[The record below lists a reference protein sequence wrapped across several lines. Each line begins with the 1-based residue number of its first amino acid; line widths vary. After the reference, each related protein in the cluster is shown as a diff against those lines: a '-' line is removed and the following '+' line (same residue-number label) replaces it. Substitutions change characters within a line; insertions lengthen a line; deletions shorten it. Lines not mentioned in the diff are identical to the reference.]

1 MHTTQRSPIAAV
13 AALATAAVAA
23 AMLAAVPAP
32 ASGAAAR
39 PDLQVT
45 GVTASGTV
53 EEGGRIKVT
62 HAVVNRGKADAKAS
76 VTHFYL
82 STDVQ
87 RSLADRRTS
96 TTNPRSSLLDVR
108 LEGEQPV
115 PAVRRGRK
123 VVLKQ
128 YAVVVPVGTPAGRYQ
143 VLACADD
150 RGQVK
155 ESDERDNCAAASGA
169 VTVREAAG
177 SDGLHMEQFADTLLW
192 PEDEQGT
199 VQYVKAFCDVTV
211 APKRLTLATAL
222 ASAES
227 HLKGLAG
234 NDALDRVASSGQAD
248 TAVEAQLLAGT
259 AVAAGSPGLA
269 LAALLRAHR
278 LDPRSGSHLV
288 NAAALAASVGLPN
301 EAIAFL
307 DASVGRTFLRP
318 AMGVSQQAT
327 ALAIRGHA
335 LVLTG
340 QYAAARTAYTGA
352 KQLAPLLREADAG
365 LATVEACT
373 GKDALAMRYARR
385 ARVRSDEPV
394 PPTPPTEDPEQP
406 EPTIDVTDGPAMPL
420 RQLPIAETPA
430 QGVAMTEEY
439 LRVHQGF
446 LAEIDA
452 NNTERNQLEQHLQDT
467 DDARTRAE
475 IERRQGLITMV
486 YRAHLEG
493 NVEAA
498 AQAFW
503 DQLDEVTQTYDEF
516 WMPSTAPDP
525 GTFAV
530 LAKDA
535 SDLCAGRPD
544 FSACYEAE
552 MNRTCRPALT
562 QAHHQWVQ
570 DIDALQEA
578 GDHWLEVESK
588 RMSGIAA
595 NILDEEAHRIAMLA
609 IEAQEQEIYAVL
621 VQWARD
627 WTRWEK
633 VNERLCVTPLEAEV
647 ETSPDA
653 ATADAPDCLESGRN
667 KLSLIAK
674 LGPTKLKI
682 NCEKVEQQLSVEV
695 LPLLNV
701 FVDVIYDFK
710 TGRLTVFAGS
720 KGAGKLG
727 PVEAG
732 FKSGI
737 YLTSD
742 SQGQITDV
750 GWRVGPTVKATGGNA
765 EFTVYKDEI
774 DLSFLPEPT
783 VHP

>member
-1 MHTTQRSPIAAV
+1 MHTTKRSPIAAV
-13 AALATAAVAA
+13 AALATAAIAA
-23 AMLAAVPAP
+23 ATLAAIPPP
-32 ASGAAAR
+32 ASAAAAR
-39 PDLQVT
+39 ADLQVV
-45 GVTASGTV
+45 GVSASGTV
-53 EEGGRIKVT
+53 EEGGKLTVGHT
-62 HAVVNRGKADAKAS
+62 VVNRGKADAKAS

-87 RSLADRRTS
+87 RSLADRRAS

-108 LEGEQPV
+108 LEGAQPV
-115 PAVRRGRK
+115 AAVKRGRK
-123 VVLKQ
+123 VVLKR

-192 PEDEQGT
+192 PDDEQST
-199 VQYVKAFCDVTV
+199 IQFVKAFCDTTV
-211 APKRLTLATAL
+211 APKRLTLAAAL
-222 ASAES
+222 TSAES
-227 HLKGLAG
+227 HLKRLAG
-234 NDALDRVASSGQAD
+234 NDALDRVASSGLAD
-248 TAVEAQLLAGT
+248 TATEAQLLAGT

-269 LAALLRAHR
+269 LASLLRAHR

-288 NAAALAASVGLPN
+288 NAAALATAVGLPN

-318 AMGVSQQAT
+318 AMGISQQAT
-327 ALAIRGHA
+327 GLAVRGQA

-340 QYAAARTAYTGA
+340 QYAAARSAYTAA
-352 KQLAPLLREADAG
+352 KQLARILREADAG

-394 PPTPPTEDPEQP
+394 PPTPPTETPEQP
-406 EPTIDVTDGPAMPL
+406 EPTLDVTDGPAMPL

-452 NNTERNQLEQHLQDT
+452 NNTERNQLEQHLLET
-467 DDARTRAE
+467 DDARTRGE
-475 IERRQGLITMV
+475 IERRQGLITLV

-493 NVEAA
+493 EVEDA

-503 DQLDEVTQTYDEF
+503 ARLDELTETHDAF
-516 WMPSTAPDP
+516 WMPSTSTEP

-530 LAKDA
+530 LSGEAR
-535 SDLCAGRPD
+535 DLCVGRPD
-544 FSACYEAE
+544 YSACYEQE

-562 QAHHQWVQ
+562 QAHNQWVQ
-570 DIDALQEA
+570 DLDALQEA
-578 GDHWLEVESK
+578 GDRWLEVESK

-609 IEAQEQEIYAVL
+609 IEAQEQEIYAIL
-621 VQWARD
+621 VQWARE

-633 VNERLCVTPLEAEV
+633 VNDRLCVSPLETEV
-647 ETSPDA
+647 EASPDA
-653 ATADAPDCLESGRN
+653 AGADAPDCLESGRN
-667 KLSLIAK
+667 KLSLIAM

-682 NCEKVEQQLSVEV
+682 NCEKVEQQWSQQV

-701 FVDVIYDFK
+701 FVDVIYDFR

-720 KGAGKLG
+720 KGAVKLG

-750 GWRVGPTVKATGGNA
+750 GWRVGPTVKAAGGNA

-774 DLSFLPEPT
+774 DLSFVPEPT